1 MEIKCQ
7 NYGAIPILNIENVY
21 CYCKFP
27 VDETD
32 IMNLIFFKTYNC
44 NTYVNKY

>member
-7 NYGAIPILNIENVY
+7 NCGAIQILNIENVC
-21 CYCKFP
+21 CYCKFT

-32 IMNLIFFKTYNC
+32 IMKSYFFKTYNC

>member
-7 NYGAIPILNIENVY
+7 NCGAIQILNIKNVC

-32 IMNLIFFKTYNC
+32 IMKS
-44 NTYVNKY
+44 